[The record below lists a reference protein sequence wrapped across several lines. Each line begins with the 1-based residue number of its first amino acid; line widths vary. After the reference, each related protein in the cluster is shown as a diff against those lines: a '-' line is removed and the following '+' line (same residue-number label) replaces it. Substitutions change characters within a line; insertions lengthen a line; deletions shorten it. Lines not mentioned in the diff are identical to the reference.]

1 MISLTETST
10 TIILVFAI
18 AALGYLL
25 GRVRIKGI
33 GLGTAA
39 IFLVGLIFGHFGAEL
54 PEILQTVGLVLFIT
68 SVGFS
73 AGPGFLQ
80 RLRKSGAA
88 YVLLCVITAAVGGCL
103 CLAVIHFGKV
113 DAPLAVG
120 IMTGAFTTSPGFAA
134 AKEAVAASSAS
145 IVAAGY
151 GIVYPVGVIC
161 KVLFIQLIPKL
172 LHADMDRERALIAQH
187 ITDSEKT
194 SRKLLTVDKYG
205 IFPFTIAVLIG
216 IAVGSIHI
224 PLPGGSSFA
233 LGVTG
238 GPLLVSLLLSAVGRI
253 GALDIRCSN
262 TFTNPVKE
270 LGLLLFYSGAGV
282 QGGHGIAEIFQ
293 TYGVLPILYG
303 VLFVAVPLCSG
314 FLVFRYLLKLPLLN
328 GLGAMTASMT
338 CTPSLAVLT
347 QMAETDDVVA
357 AYATT
362 YPVALITLVLLVQ
375 FLLT

>member
-80 RLRKSGAA
+80 RLRKSGVA
-88 YVLLCVITAAVGGCL
+88 YVVLCVITAAVGGCL

-172 LHADMDRERALIAQH
+172 LHADMDKERALIAQH

-238 GPLLVSLLLSAVGRI
+238 GPLLVSLLLSAMGRI

>member
-1 MISLTETST
+1 MISLTETSI

-25 GRVRIKGI
+25 GRIRIKGI

-80 RLRKSGAA
+80 RLRKSGVA
-88 YVLLCVITAAVGGCL
+88 YVVLCVITAAVGGCL

-194 SRKLLTVDKYG
+194 SRKLLTVDEYG

-303 VLFVAVPLCSG
+303 VLFVALPLCSG